1 MLTIRTLGKF
11 QIRDEQHI
19 VNEEEIRSPK
29 MINLL
34 AYLILHRNQ
43 TLTFYDMAEA
53 LWQEEETGNPAGAL
67 KNLMYRL
74 RVLLKKNF
82 GDEEFILTE
91 QGSYRWNPRLEVAV
105 DAEQFEQMFESAK
118 QKPVSDDEVIHQLK
132 RTLALYQGDFMTK
145 VADMHWV
152 MMLNTYYHSLYLNCV
167 RYLCECY
174 VRAEK
179 YEDLEQLCSQALQ
192 QESLDEELYCYLIK
206 ALAGKNKIGSALEV
220 YENACRTLQQQLG
233 ICELSKLKGI
243 YDKILK
249 QNKSGNV
256 QGIAQVHQ
264 DIAEQN
270 PAGAFLCGYPVFRE
284 IYRLQVRKTARFD
297 ENEYILLLTLKA
309 GEYIGSKVSDVNLFR
324 IRNAMPHMVETLKK
338 SLRPGDAVAQF
349 SDSQYVIL
357 LSACTYEGGMLVAN
371 RIISKFYQD
380 NKIYRNL
387 KIKINIEKV
396 KTAENILSRYTG

>member
-11 QIRDEQHI
+11 QIRNEEHI

-43 TLTFYDMAEA
+43 TLTFYDMADA

-82 GDEEFILTE
+82 GEEDFILTDH
-91 QGSYRWNPRLEVAV
+91 GSYRWNPRLEVAV
-105 DAEQFEQMFESAK
+105 DAERFEQTFELAK
-118 QKPVSDDEVIHQLK
+118 QKPISEGETIQKLK
-132 RTLALYQGDFMTK
+132 AALALYQGDFMTK

-179 YEDLEQLCSQALQ
+179 YENLEQLCSQALQ

-233 ICELSKLKGI
+233 ICELSKLKGV
-243 YDKILK
+243 YDKLLR

-270 PAGAFLCGYPVFRE
+270 SAGAFLCGYPVFRE
-284 IYRLQVRKTARFD
+284 ICRLQVRKTARFD

-309 GEYIGSKVSDVNLFR
+309 GEYTGSKVSDVNLFR
-324 IRNAMPHMVETLKK
+324 IRNAMPHLVETLKK

-349 SDSQYVIL
+349 SDSQYALMRVECWPQTGLFQNFI
-357 LSACTYEGGMLVAN
+357 
-371 RIISKFYQD
+371 RIIKF
-380 NKIYRNL
+380 
-387 KIKINIEKV
+387 
-396 KTAENILSRYTG
+396 TGI

>member
-82 GDEEFILTE
+82 GDEEFILTD

-270 PAGAFLCGYPVFRE
+270 PVGAFLCGYPVFRE

>member
-1 MLTIRTLGKF
+1 
-11 QIRDEQHI
+11 
-19 VNEEEIRSPK
+19 
-29 MINLL
+29 
-34 AYLILHRNQ
+34 
-43 TLTFYDMAEA
+43 
-53 LWQEEETGNPAGAL
+53 
-67 KNLMYRL
+67 MYRL

-82 GDEEFILTE
+82 GEEDFILTDH
-91 QGSYRWNPRLEVAV
+91 GSYRWNPRLEVAV
-105 DAEQFEQMFESAK
+105 DAERFEQMFELAK
-118 QKPVSDDEVIHQLK
+118 QKPISEGETIQKLK
-132 RTLALYQGDFMTK
+132 AALALYQGDFMTK

-179 YEDLEQLCSQALQ
+179 YENLEQLCSQALQ

-233 ICELSKLKGI
+233 ICELSKLKGV
-243 YDKILK
+243 YDKLLR

-284 IYRLQVRKTARFD
+284 ICRLQVRKTARFD

-309 GEYIGSKVSDVNLFR
+309 GEYTGSKVSDVNLFR
-324 IRNAMPHMVETLKK
+324 IRNAMPHLVETLKK

-396 KTAENILSRYTG
+396 KTTENILSKYTG

>member
-11 QIRDEQHI
+11 QIRNEEHI

-43 TLTFYDMAEA
+43 TLTFYDMADA

-82 GDEEFILTE
+82 GEEDFILTDH
-91 QGSYRWNPRLEVAV
+91 GSYRWNPRLEVAV
-105 DAEQFEQMFESAK
+105 ERFEQMFELAK
-118 QKPVSDDEVIHQLK
+118 QKPISEGETIQKLK
-132 RTLALYQGDFMTK
+132 AALALYQGDFMTK

-179 YEDLEQLCSQALQ
+179 YENLEQLCSQALQ

-233 ICELSKLKGI
+233 ICELSKLKGV
-243 YDKILK
+243 YDKLLR

-284 IYRLQVRKTARFD
+284 ICRLQVRKTARFD

-309 GEYIGSKVSDVNLFR
+309 GEYTGSKVSDVNLFR
-324 IRNAMPHMVETLKK
+324 IRNAMPHLVETLKK

-396 KTAENILSRYTG
+396 KTTENILSKYTG

>member
-11 QIRDEQHI
+11 QIRNEEHI

-43 TLTFYDMAEA
+43 TLTFYDMADA

-82 GDEEFILTE
+82 GEEDFILTDH
-91 QGSYRWNPRLEVAV
+91 GSYRWNPRLEVAV
-105 DAEQFEQMFESAK
+105 DAERFEQTFELAK
-118 QKPVSDDEVIHQLK
+118 QKPISEGETIQKLK
-132 RTLALYQGDFMTK
+132 AALALYQGDFMTK

-179 YEDLEQLCSQALQ
+179 YENLEQLCSQALQ

-233 ICELSKLKGI
+233 ICELSKLKGV
-243 YDKILK
+243 YDKLLSL
-249 QNKSGNV
+249 NKSSC
-256 QGIAQVHQ
+256 
-264 DIAEQN
+264 
-270 PAGAFLCGYPVFRE
+270 LKKPVFMRVSA
-284 IYRLQVRKTARFD
+284 IS
-297 ENEYILLLTLKA
+297 ISLLIT
-309 GEYIGSKVSDVNLFR
+309 N
-324 IRNAMPHMVETLKK
+324 
-338 SLRPGDAVAQF
+338 
-349 SDSQYVIL
+349 
-357 LSACTYEGGMLVAN
+357 
-371 RIISKFYQD
+371 
-380 NKIYRNL
+380 
-387 KIKINIEKV
+387 
-396 KTAENILSRYTG
+396 